1 MVKRRRPGRPRLS
14 DEERAERARAKEAAK
29 AAAKAARAAARGPK
43 ARKAPTVSR
52 GRGSGRGNGR
62 ESDSLEAALERGGL
76 GDDDSIGRLSKGA
89 GGGEVTPPRE
99 LLQMGESWI
108 ELPDDD
114 G

>member
-1 MVKRRRPGRPRLS
+1 MKRRRPGRPRLS
-14 DEERAERARAKEAAK
+14 DEERAERARAK

-76 GDDDSIGRLSKGA
+76 GADDSVGRLSKGA
-89 GGGEVTPPRE
+89 GGGEVAPPRE

-114 G
+114 GD